1 MEYLQG
7 ILLGIA
13 WIGGIILMRS
23 ITTLFH
29 ELGHAIPALI
39 FTKKEKVNVFVGTY
53 GDLSNS
59 LQLHLGRLALYLKLN
74 VFNWRI
80 GLCTHGGV
88 KGLFPQI
95 MVILGG
101 PFASLLIAAFALY
114 IITTKNYPQ
123 FWTVFVVLFLI
134 SAIIDFLVNIDPS
147 HTPIKLY
154 NNSVTYSDG
163 YQLINVFKRRG
174 LPEPFFKAEKL
185 YHEKKYAECLAIVEN
200 LINTPPQKKQ
210 VYDLKINCHIAKKDY
225 VEALNVYDSFKAIHP
240 YAYTDFYQLGWLNY
254 KVNRWDEA
262 LSYFD
267 HCNYEHHMDGLVL
280 AHRGYIHLQRG
291 NIERAEQ
298 DLVAAISYS
307 PDNPMAWNNNALLKI
322 KKGDL
327 EGANLALKQA
337 LHLAPKSPDVYYHIG
352 IFHEEKRAFKE
363 ALANYQL
370 ARDLGLDYHGI
381 ELKIADIEAIVDS
394 FL

>member
-1 MEYLQG
+1 MC
-7 ILLGIA
+7 IRDR
-13 WIGGIILMRS
+13 RS

-88 KGLFPQI
+88 RGLFPQI

-101 PFASLLIAAFALY
+101 PLASLLIATFALY
-114 IITTKNYPQ
+114 IIATKNYPQ
-123 FWTVFVVLFLI
+123 VWTVFVVLFLI

-185 YHEKKYAECLAIVEN
+185 HHEKKYTECLAVVEN
-200 LINTPPQKKQ
+200 LINTPPQKKP
-210 VYDLKINCHIAKKDY
+210 VYDLKINAHIAKKEY
-225 VEALNVYDSFKAIHP
+225 AEALNVYDSFKAIHP
-240 YAYTDFYQLGWLNY
+240 YAYTDFYQLGWLNF

-267 HCNYEHHMDGLVL
+267 HCNYEQHMDGLVL

-291 NIERAEQ
+291 NFERAEQ

-322 KKGDL
+322 KKGDFK
-327 EGANLALKQA
+327 GANLALKQA
-337 LHLAPKSPDVYYHIG
+337 LHLAPKSPEVYYHLG

-370 ARDLGLDYHGI
+370 AKDLGLDYHGI
-381 ELKIADIEAIVDS
+381 DLKIADIEATIDA